1 MIPGVGVY
9 DLEMNLISDHIHD
22 AIPGWDSIKIK
33 NRLIDGSYHIQ
44 NVGEPARTLNVI
56 ISCDR
61 TGVETLDYAEAIS
74 KPIKVVV
81 YGKEWTGFI
90 DAPINWQRV
99 TVDYYR
105 GEFLINVISEV
116 VL

>member
-1 MIPGVGVY
+1 MIPGVY

-22 AIPGWDSIKIK
+22 ATPGWDSIKIK
-33 NRLIDGSYHIQ
+33 NRLIDGSYHFQ
-44 NVGEPARTLNVI
+44 NVGEPARTLKVS

-61 TGVETLDYAEAIS
+61 VGVETLDYAEAIS

-81 YGKEWTGFI
+81 YGKEWTGLI
-90 DAPINWQRV
+90 DAPIDWQRV
-99 TVDYYR
+99 TVDYYS

>member
-1 MIPGVGVY
+1 MIAGVY

-33 NRLIDGSYHIQ
+33 NRLIDGSYHFQ
-44 NVGEPARTLNVI
+44 NVGEPARTLRI
-56 ISCDR
+56 AISCDR
-61 TGVETLDYAEAIS
+61 AGVENLDYAEAIS

-90 DAPINWQRV
+90 DAPIDWQRV

>member
-1 MIPGVGVY
+1 MIVGVY
-9 DLEMNLISDHIHD
+9 DLEMNLISDHILD
-22 AIPGWDSIKIK
+22 ATPGWDSIKIK
-33 NRLIDGSYHIQ
+33 NRLMDGSYHLQ
-44 NVGEPARTLNVI
+44 NVGEPARTLNITV
-56 ISCDR
+56 SCDR

-81 YGKEWTGFI
+81 YGREWTGLI

-99 TVDYYR
+99 AVDYYS

>member
-1 MIPGVGVY
+1 MIAGVY
-9 DLEMNLISDHIHD
+9 DLEMNLVSDHLYD
-22 AIPGWDSIKIK
+22 AVSGWDSIKIK
-33 NRLIDGSYHIQ
+33 NRLMDGSHHLQ
-44 NVGEPARTLNVI
+44 NVGNPARILKVS

-74 KPIKVVV
+74 KPIKVIV

-90 DAPINWQRV
+90 DSPIDWQRV
-99 TVDYYR
+99 SVDYYS

>member
-1 MIPGVGVY
+1 MIPGVY
-9 DLEMNLISDHIHD
+9 DLEMNLISDHLYD
-22 AIPGWDSIKIK
+22 AMPGWDSIKIK
-33 NRLIDGSYHIQ
+33 NRLIDGSYHLQ
-44 NVGEPARTLNVI
+44 NVGEPARTLKVVV
-56 ISCDR
+56 SCDR
-61 TGVETLDYAEAIS
+61 IGVETLDYAEAIS
-74 KPIKVVV
+74 KPIKAVV
-81 YGKEWTGFI
+81 YGKEWTGLI